1 MVLGLSTAALNETF
15 QNFHTGVKALQAS
28 TCKKQEPHTQDADGW
43 NLDGSILQ
51 KGTDCNDWL

>member
-28 TCKKQEPHTQDADGW
+28 TCKKLEPHTQDADG
-43 NLDGSILQ
+43 
-51 KGTDCNDWL
+51 

>member
-28 TCKKQEPHTQDADGW
+28 TCKKQCETLVFVILFLDAYA
-43 NLDGSILQ
+43 
-51 KGTDCNDWL
+51 